1 MEKEFLLWSP
11 GVLRSCGTHVLVLAC
26 AIALGAQSVELTERA
41 QTLFD
46 AAAHTLL
53 WRARGLGLWSALGL
67 LGSSCCAIQVVL
79 HLFSFGCAGFNSVL
93 GPLRAPF
100 VALTLVVQAAL
111 WSFLLTRPA
120 WQRKPGDARLP
131 CQPGKQL

>member
-11 GVLRSCGTHVLVLAC
+11 GVLRSCGTHLLVLAC

-79 HLFSFGCAGFNSVL
+79 HLFSFHPSVSCHNRFL
-93 GPLRAPF
+93 HRFCRCVLRC
-100 VALTLVVQAAL
+100 
-111 WSFLLTRPA
+111 SDY
-120 WQRKPGDARLP
+120 G
-131 CQPGKQL
+131 